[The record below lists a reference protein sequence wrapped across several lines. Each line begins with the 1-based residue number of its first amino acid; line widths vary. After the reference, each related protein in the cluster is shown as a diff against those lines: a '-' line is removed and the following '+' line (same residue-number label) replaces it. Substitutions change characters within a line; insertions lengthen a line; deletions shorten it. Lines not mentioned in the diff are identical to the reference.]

1 MINSAGPIAC
11 LCASLVLAACN
22 SGPSSPGPDKT
33 AVLERKAEFLEG
45 LAVRRDEAARAWGAI
60 VVALPDGLWPTQV
73 TYDGGEVMV
82 AGRALSN
89 GLLADFISRLEASPH
104 LAGVDLRSSVRKS
117 GRTGDYYEFAV
128 AARAA
133 GDGEAPPSRGSVPSE
148 ARLAELEKALPNR
161 PQTADGLRELQRL
174 ASDNGLRMTKC
185 VFGPA
190 SSGEFAGEL
199 AVSVEIEGSRA
210 EIGRYLDGLARLPH
224 FWFVKKVTA
233 KATNPQDP
241 RSILKAAVSALAYY
255 PD

>member
-1 MINSAGPIAC
+1 MSLKIVPRAC
-11 LCASLVLAACN
+11 LCSVLILAACHP
-22 SGPSSPGPDKT
+22 GPSSSGPDKT
-33 AVLERKAEFLEG
+33 STLERKAVFYED
-45 LAVRRDEAARAWGAI
+45 LAARRDEAARAWGAI
-60 VVALPDGLWPTQV
+60 AEALPDRLWPTEV
-73 TYDGGEVMV
+73 AYDGGEVRV

-89 GLLADFISRLEASPH
+89 DLLADFISRLEASPH

-117 GRTGDYYEFAV
+117 GRTGDFHEFTI
-128 AARAA
+128 AARSDNA
-133 GDGEAPPSRGSVPSE
+133 GATAPAETPETLLP
-148 ARLAELEKALPNR
+148 ARPG
-161 PQTADGLRELQRL
+161 TADGLRELQRL

-199 AVSVEIEGSRA
+199 PVSVEIEGSRA

-255 PD
+255 PN